1 MTKDKPALWVFLR
14 GLGRE
19 KGHWGNFVDEF
30 QASFP
35 GEEVLCVDL
44 PGAGDARDVPPPTS
58 LASMTDFVRH
68 QVHQAAGGER
78 PINLLS
84 ISLGGMVTLE
94 WMRRHP
100 HELHFVVIMNTSAA
114 GLNPFYRRLR
124 LSAAPRF
131 LSSAFVRDPHLRE
144 RKIVDLISNRRE
156 VHDQTAEQWYRLG
169 QERPVNRRSVAR
181 QLLAASRFR
190 LPRQMPSVPTLLM
203 VGQGDRLVHP
213 DCTEALHR
221 HYGWEIARHP
231 WAGHDLPLDDAP
243 WIFSE
248 IRKWRN
254 QNGF

>member
-1 MTKDKPALWVFLR
+1 MSAGNPPVWVFLR

-19 KGHWGNFVDEF
+19 KGHWGSFVEEF
-30 QASFP
+30 KSAFP

-58 LASMTDFVRH
+58 LTDMTEFVRN
-68 QVHQAAGGER
+68 QVHQLVDKDR
-78 PINLLS
+78 PVNLLS
-84 ISLGGMVTLE
+84 ISLGGMITLE

-100 HELHFVVIMNTSAA
+100 QELHFAVIMNTSAA
-114 GLNPFYRRLR
+114 GLTPFYRRLR

-131 LSSAFVRDPHLRE
+131 FSSALVRDPHLRE
-144 RKIVDLISNRRE
+144 RRIVDLISNRRE
-156 VHDQTAEQWYRLG
+156 VHDQVAAEWHELG
-169 QERPVNRRSVAR
+169 IKRPVNRRSVAR

-190 LPRQMPSVPTLLM
+190 LPRQMPQIPTLLM

-213 DCTEALHR
+213 ECTEALHR
-221 HYGWEIARHP
+221 HYGWDIARHP

-243 WIFSE
+243 WIFNQ

-254 QNGF
+254 HQGF